1 MGQYS
6 VPVCFAEITL
16 TLNELINATVAY
28 SCMLY
33 LKNFT
38 ACLSCLTQTKM
49 DILQRQRSA
58 R

>member
-1 MGQYS
+1 MGEYS
-6 VPVCFAEITL
+6 VPVCFAEITE
-16 TLNELINATVAY
+16 TLNELINVTVTY
-28 SCMLY
+28 SCILY

-49 DILQRQRSA
+49 DILQRQRSV